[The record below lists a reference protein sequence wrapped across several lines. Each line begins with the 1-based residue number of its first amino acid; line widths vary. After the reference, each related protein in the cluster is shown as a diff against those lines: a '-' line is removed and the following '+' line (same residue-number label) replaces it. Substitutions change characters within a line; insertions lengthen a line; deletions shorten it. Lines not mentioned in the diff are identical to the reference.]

1 MMQEKVMEEG
11 LETQKVHAQAE
22 QDGGEATAQPT
33 TETPAGPTDAELI
46 AQLKAEV
53 AAAQAKADEL
63 VDKLQRSAAEFQN
76 SRRRQEKQLADEI
89 ERASERLL
97 KRLLPVVDDFMLA
110 FKNMPPDVEETQQG
124 WVGGFRQIQKKLGA
138 LLEDEGVNQ
147 IALDGVFDPTRHEAV
162 TSAPHE
168 TIPSGHIIETLRAG
182 YELKGR
188 VLRPALVRVA
198 L

>member
-1 MMQEKVMEEG
+1 MQEKVIEEG
-11 LETQKVHAQAE
+11 LENQVNPNEVAP
-22 QDGGEATAQPT
+22 DGANATAQAT
-33 TETPAGPTDAELI
+33 DAQPAAPTDAEVI
-46 AQLKAEV
+46 AQLKAEA

-63 VDKLQRSAAEFQN
+63 VDKLQRTAAEFQN

-110 FKNMPPDVEETQQG
+110 FRNLPADVEDSQQS
-124 WVGGFRQIQKKLGA
+124 WVGGFRQIQKKLNT
-138 LLEDEGVNQ
+138 LLEEEGVSQ
-147 IALDGVFDPTRHEAV
+147 IPLDGVFDPTHHEAV

-168 TIPSGHIIETLRAG
+168 TIPSGHIVETLRAG
-182 YELKGR
+182 YAYKGR